1 MRDYQLRAASSFFD
15 SNNKYNT
22 WLAPPRSQTEKRKA
36 YQLDEIFIPKNKLCH
51 TTNVKRKFDGATS
64 DHAALFIEFKLPN
77 GPLLEKKQPKDS
89 DNEKA
94 PIKKIDNNILR
105 NKQFGAFQ
113 KKVDEYFDELNEF
126 SIFSTPSELIENFED
141 HITAAAFE
149 VATTETKHRADWFT
163 EAEET
168 LLNYIEKRNDAFKNY
183 LKHPTE
189 DNHIS
194 LKQARHTLL
203 REKRKA
209 KRQWQLEYANKCKK
223 KDLCLKPKEA
233 WNMVFKLMEGFTK
246 HHRNYLP
253 NNFKFKNGTEAKND
267 NDNAKILNTHFS
279 SLFNSQ
285 VPVDFT
291 VLDKLPQYE
300 VKHEFGE
307 TPTHTEIQSA
317 INSMEYDK
325 SPGQSGLSTDMIK
338 TLPPRAFDYYVKLIQ
353 DFWNNPNTDFSS
365 WHITL
370 LKVLYKGKGDPQD
383 PNNNRGIA
391 LKETSAKVLSIINA
405 RRLLK
410 RLKQINPTSQFGHV
424 GCQEAQHTI
433 KRALLLRRQHGL
445 ESYAVFVDLVKAF
458 DTVHH
463 QLLCEILS
471 KYGLPPPFV
480 EIIKKL
486 YNDRKIKIK
495 VGSKSTEIDYT
506 TGVHQGDNMSSVL
519 FLFVMQAFLET
530 LQLKNPPILFTHF
543 PENKNGNIKTK
554 KGRLLSQN
562 TKARGTPFTFNS
574 SFYVDDSFFLF
585 QTKQQL
591 EQAIIDLD
599 HHFTRFGL
607 IMHLGTPKTKSKSE
621 AMYFS
626 PSLKQAKEDF
636 DNNVLPE
643 DIFLPDNKKIHFV
656 NKFKYLGSIITPLL
670 NEDLEVETRIKKAK
684 SPMGA
689 ARHFFDNKDVDKRIK
704 SQIYVAGPL
713 NALLWGC
720 ESWNL
725 TKNNLRKLTAFHHG
739 AIRRILGIK
748 WSQVREQH
756 IKNNEVRVLLC
767 NIPNIDAFIYR
778 RTATYL
784 GKITR
789 ADTNTSYPKK
799 FRAAWINDHKKP
811 GAPQLTCNNNF
822 VNALTN
828 ILPPDMQISKQAPL
842 CEWIP
847 LALDKDNWKF
857 FIENYF
863 ESCRNVDY
871 EDITNST
878 DDDQPN

>member
-1 MRDYQLRAASSFFD
+1 
-15 SNNKYNT
+15 
-22 WLAPPRSQTEKRKA
+22 
-36 YQLDEIFIPKNKLCH
+36 
-51 TTNVKRKFDGATS
+51 
-64 DHAALFIEFKLPN
+64 
-77 GPLLEKKQPKDS
+77 
-89 DNEKA
+89 
-94 PIKKIDNNILR
+94 
-105 NKQFGAFQ
+105 
-113 KKVDEYFDELNEF
+113 
-126 SIFSTPSELIENFED
+126 
-141 HITAAAFE
+141 
-149 VATTETKHRADWFT
+149 
-163 EAEET
+163 
-168 LLNYIEKRNDAFKNY
+168 
-183 LKHPTE
+183 
-189 DNHIS
+189 
-194 LKQARHTLL
+194 
-203 REKRKA
+203 
-209 KRQWQLEYANKCKK
+209 
-223 KDLCLKPKEA
+223 
-233 WNMVFKLMEGFTK
+233 MVFKLMEGFTK